1 MTTEAKTKG
10 HKPWATILLGLIVA
24 AIFPTAVFSFQ
35 VDATQSAVVTT
46 FGETADKPEGP
57 GLHPR
62 WPFPIQKVFK
72 FDNRYRCF
80 DGKIGKAEET
90 LTSDKQN
97 VIVGIYA
104 IYRIKDPINFY
115 KKLENISRAETQLN
129 TWMRSA
135 RSDVIGQFAFN
146 ELINPNPAGMKLQK
160 VESQIKKRL
169 VAMTSPY
176 GLEIKSVGIKSINI
190 PESISKKVFERMKE
204 ERKAAAQVF
213 LSDGKKKARQI
224 EIAANS
230 KVSEMLADAE
240 ANAKEIRAEGDAK
253 AAEFYSTFKKD
264 PELAIFLRKLDS
276 LRKVMKS

>member
-1 MTTEAKTKG
+1 MDIKKHRKDSLRSLTNEIGVYALCDLDRNPMYIG
-10 HKPWATILLGLIVA
+10 
-24 AIFPTAVFSFQ
+24 
-35 VDATQSAVVTT
+35 QS
-46 FGETADKPEGP
+46 K
-57 GLHPR
+57 
-62 WPFPIQKVFK
+62 
-72 FDNRYRCF
+72 
-80 DGKIGKAEET
+80 DGIRT
-90 LTSDKQN
+90 R
-97 VIVGIYA
+97 V
-104 IYRIKDPINFY
+104 
-115 KKLENISRAETQLN
+115 SRHIT
-129 TWMRSA
+129 SA

-276 LRKVMKS
+276 LRKVMKSKTTLILDTDSAPFDIMKMNADQLHGAPARAAK